1 MDSVKV
7 HYIWHL
13 LWIYGYSE
21 SFVYLCWVCLP
32 FLFPFYW
39 NKKRWN
45 FLRVGSWLTR
55 LTLQQTE
62 ATHWSTKAWLAP
74 LLLLLLSTLS
84 ILCNFTFL
92 QSPVREILA
101 SFFVH
106 LIHLFNFVFFWN
118 WRFRRVQVFHIKLIP
133 FYLSSHFTE
142 FRLLFELHRII
153 GLFKLLGGWSRLI

>member
-13 LWIYGYSE
+13 LWVYGYSE

-39 NKKRWN
+39 NKKRCN

-74 LLLLLLSTLS
+74 LPLLLLSTLS

-106 LIHLFNFVFFWN
+106 LIHLFNFVFFW
-118 WRFRRVQVFHIKLIP
+118 KLKIP
-133 FYLSSHFTE
+133 TSTSISYQINSILLILTLYRISTSVWTISHY
-142 FRLLFELHRII
+142 
-153 GLFKLLGGWSRLI
+153 WSI